1 MRRDRKAE
9 SIQAATGSSHGYEML
24 SSESVCVHPSSGN
37 KQVLKL
43 HSLEESFSFQ
53 RDMRKCR
60 MFPCLLCRNES
71 SRVYK
76 VRVLCLRAVT
86 ENTVKSMCQLLLLL
100 LLVVPLIFPKDK
112 FNLRFLGPCLVQ
124 LC

>member
-53 RDMRKCR
+53 RDVRRKCR
-60 MFPCLLCRNES
+60 LFPCLLCRNES

-76 VRVLCLRAVT
+76 VSL
-86 ENTVKSMCQLLLLL
+86 
-100 LLVVPLIFPKDK
+100 VPLSCYRKRCEVYVSVVVVVVVVVVGWSSYFPK
-112 FNLRFLGPCLVQ
+112 RQ
-124 LC
+124 I

>member
-53 RDMRKCR
+53 RDMRKFR

-76 VRVLCLRAVT
+76 VRIF
-86 ENTVKSMCQLLLLL
+86 SF
-100 LLVVPLIFPKDK
+100 VPPSCYRKH
-112 FNLRFLGPCLVQ
+112 C
-124 LC
+124 